1 MPPIQ
6 LSRRERASLSL
17 ILAHPRQAGEIPA
30 DHAEKFV
37 NCHLAHRQ
45 ALLLYI
51 TPLGHIE
58 LLRQRFRGLK
68 APRPQSRSPLLG
80 LPVWLQ
86 ITHQGGTQV

>member
-6 LSRRERASLSL
+6 LSRRERASLHM
-17 ILAHPRQAGEIPA
+17 ILARPREAGEIPA
-30 DHAEKFV
+30 DHEEKFV
-37 NCHLAHRQ
+37 NYDLARKQ

-68 APRPQSRSPLLG
+68 ATGPSLWSPSLASPG
-80 LPVWLQ
+80 WLQ
-86 ITHQGGTQV
+86 VANQVRTKV